1 MDTQH
6 SDQQNLIPFNLLSTS
21 VFQRAKR
28 NPPSSAPQPDSAA
41 SLASPAQ
48 ASATPAALDRETP
61 VAVKKEPSEKVT
73 LPTSAGSQHNGR
85 APGQDENESQA
96 LVVRSATCTTMPA
109 APSRHEQERPG
120 MPRRESGSSRTGRDD
135 EADIERG
142 RHDKSDY
149 DSHHDEWRQGN
160 YAPLRGR
167 GSRYAPEDRQD
178 WDQRPPYGQPY
189 PQDQRRPGSRRGM
202 GDPFVQGQSRYGRD
216 YYEGSSRRSYD
227 GNMDERYGLSDTMQF
242 RQRHDD
248 GRSSFTSS
256 APNKRRNEST
266 SPEPRKRTAGS
277 GGEDR
282 EWRRRHA
289 DAAMDIS
296 PVTSPYAGS
305 VQTISSLSSPGS
317 DAPARIA
324 RKAND
329 STAPSPGKAK
339 STSRKSNSK
348 TSASKSHKSHKKK
361 GNKGHGSSSSSSAS
375 ESDSDSSS
383 DSEDSED
390 SDVEDQRLAGSSDLK
405 LHGVVSD
412 LMLELERTRTKHAKY
427 CEKVKTSSRKIRN
440 ILKSI
445 QKRLRDLHDRA
456 AVDTAP
462 TRPVM
467 TSRRSITEKP
477 GSALP
482 VPTKSSQQ
490 QSTAASSSAPS
501 PVSVVTSRKR
511 RASLSAASAQQ
522 NEHVAVASR
531 AVVETLTNVL
541 ADVRKGAFS
550 RKPRSMIL
558 HSAVAGPDMEEVMVT
573 SALDGSINFWD
584 LENRRVMSTIHKNA
598 ISQPWAEDL
607 CWVGRNVL
615 AVASATKDGVL
626 SKHQM
631 TLVHVAK
638 GKPQRSALGLNGP
651 SLAWTLQSLDQKPHD
666 SSKGGITCIASIAE
680 DASGISLATAALDKQ
695 IVNWKF
701 APQNSDGD
709 CVPTQQRLIHNKHT
723 NSIQA
728 LCYAQHS
735 HTLFSGGSDCK
746 VVGWD
751 MPRSEVVVEYK
762 NTERGRVTAVM
773 QNPVD
778 PNLFLV
784 CHAATGN
791 QLSLHD
797 NRQRFDNAVLRFGFP
812 CADNLSKLVV
822 PSWHP
827 GGAIVSCGTQSE
839 PKINIWDIR
848 WKDVQRGAGQSIDVH
863 DKRVF
868 KAAFH
873 PKRSFMTSMSADSS
887 LAFMYVALDVVA

>member
-1 MDTQH
+1 MDTPQA
-6 SDQQNLIPFNLLSTS
+6 DQNNLIPLTLLSTS

-28 NPPSSAPQPDSAA
+28 NPPASAPPPAAAA
-41 SLASPAQ
+41 SPASPAQ
-48 ASATPAALDRETP
+48 VRATPAPAAPDRERPTS
-61 VAVKKEPSEKVT
+61 VKKEPFEKATVAT
-73 LPTSAGSQHNGR
+73 AADESQ
-85 APGQDENESQA
+85 SQA
-96 LVVRSATCTTMPA
+96 LIVRSEVSTAMPDA
-109 APSRHEQERPG
+109 ALSLEQERPS
-120 MPRRESGSSRTGRDD
+120 MPRRGSGSSRTGRDEGLD
-135 EADIERG
+135 TERG
-142 RHDKSDY
+142 RHNRMGY
-149 DSHHDEWRQGN
+149 DSHHGEWRQGN
-160 YAPLRGR
+160 YPSWRDR
-167 GSRYAPEDRQD
+167 GSRYPPGDRLD
-178 WDQRPPYGQPY
+178 WDQRPYHGPPYSQE
-189 PQDQRRPGSRRGM
+189 QRGRDSRHGM

-216 YYEGSSRRSYD
+216 YYEGTTRRSFD
-227 GNMDERYGLSDTMQF
+227 ANMDERYGPLDMMQR

-248 GRSSFTSS
+248 GRPPFASS
-256 APNKRRNEST
+256 APSKRRNEST

-282 EWRRRHA
+282 GPRTGYA
-289 DAAMDIS
+289 GAAMDIS

-317 DAPARIA
+317 EALAKDKITTRAIDGYA
-324 RKAND
+324 
-329 STAPSPGKAK
+329 SSPGKSKSSSRK
-339 STSRKSNSK
+339 STSKA
-348 TSASKSHKSHKKK
+348 SASKSHKKHKRN
-361 GNKGHGSSSSSSAS
+361 NKGHGSSSSSSAS
-375 ESDSDSSS
+375 ESDSDSST

-390 SDVEDQRLAGSSDLK
+390 SDIEDQRLAGSSDLK

-456 AVDTAP
+456 AIDTAAP
-462 TRPVM
+462 ARPPM
-467 TSRRSITEKP
+467 TSRKITAEKL

-482 VPTKSSQQ
+482 VTSKNPQQ
-490 QSTAASSSAPS
+490 QSTTTSSSVPSPSSAAS
-501 PVSVVTSRKR
+501 SRKR
-511 RASLSAASAQQ
+511 RASQPGVSAQQ
-522 NEHVAVASR
+522 SERVAVASR
-531 AVVETLTNVL
+531 TVVETLTNVL

-598 ISQPWAEDL
+598 ISQPWAEDV

-701 APQNSDGD
+701 TPQNSDGD
-709 CVPTQQRLIHNKHT
+709 CVPIQQKLIHNKHT

-784 CHAATGN
+784 CHAATDN

-797 NRQRFDNAVLRFGFP
+797 SRQRFDNAVLRFGFP

-887 LAFMYVALDVVA
+887 LAFIDFRLNPDTVVHS

>member
-1 MDTQH
+1 MDSPH
-6 SDQQNLIPFNLLSTS
+6 ADHNNLIPLTLLSTS

-28 NPPSSAPQPDSAA
+28 NPPASASQPAPTA
-41 SLASPAQ
+41 CIASPAQ
-48 ASATPAALDRETP
+48 VSVAPEALDRETP
-61 VAVKKEPSEKVT
+61 TAVKKEPSEKAT
-73 LPTSAGSQHNGR
+73 LATAADESQ
-85 APGQDENESQA
+85 SQA
-96 LVVRSATCTTMPA
+96 LIVRSEASTNMPA
-109 APSRHEQERPG
+109 ASRLEQEGPG
-120 MPRRESGSSRTGRDD
+120 MPRRGSGSSRTGRD
-135 EADIERG
+135 EGADTERG
-142 RHDKSDY
+142 RHGTMGY
-149 DSHHDEWRQGN
+149 DSHHGEWRQGN
-160 YAPLRGR
+160 YRSWR
-167 GSRYAPEDRQD
+167 DRDSRYAPGDRPD

-189 PQDQRRPGSRRGM
+189 SQEQRRLSSRQGM

-216 YYEGSSRRSYD
+216 YYEGTSRRSYD
-227 GNMDERYGLSDTMQF
+227 ANMDERYGPADMMQF
-242 RQRHDD
+242 HQRHDN
-248 GRSSFTSS
+248 GRSQFTNP

-266 SPEPRKRTAGS
+266 SPEPRKRTAAGS

-282 EWRRRHA
+282 EPRTRHA
-289 DAAMDIS
+289 GATMDIS
-296 PVTSPYAGS
+296 PGTSPYAGS

-317 DAPARIA
+317 EAPPVKDRVS

-329 STAPSPGKAK
+329 GTAPSPGRAK
-339 STSRKSNSK
+339 STSRKSSSK
-348 TSASKSHKSHKKK
+348 ASSSKSHKSLKKK
-361 GNKGHGSSSSSSAS
+361 NNKGHGSSSSSSAS
-375 ESDSDSSS
+375 DSDSDSSS

-390 SDVEDQRLAGSSDLK
+390 SDVEDMRLAGSSDLK

-456 AVDTAP
+456 AVDTTTPA
-462 TRPVM
+462 RPSM
-467 TSRRSITEKP
+467 TSRRNTTEKP
-477 GSALP
+477 GPTLP
-482 VPTKSSQQ
+482 ATAKSSQQ
-490 QSTAASSSAPS
+490 QSTAASSSAPTS
-501 PVSVVTSRKR
+501 VSAAPPRKR
-511 RASLSAASAQQ
+511 RASMSGTSAHR
-522 NEHVAVASR
+522 NESVAVASR

-598 ISQPWAEDL
+598 ISQPWAEDV

-615 AVASATKDGVL
+615 AVASATKDGV
-626 SKHQM
+626 SNKHQM

-709 CVPTQQRLIHNKHT
+709 CVPIQQRLIHNKHT

-784 CHAATGN
+784 CHAATDN

-797 NRQRFDNAVLRFGFP
+797 HRQRFDNAVLRFGFP

-887 LAFMYVALDVVA
+887 LAFIDFRLNPDTVVHS

>member
-1 MDTQH
+1 MDTPH
-6 SDQQNLIPFNLLSTS
+6 ADQNNLIPLTLLSTS

-28 NPPSSAPQPDSAA
+28 NPPASAPQPASVA

-48 ASATPAALDRETP
+48 VSATPAPAALDRERPTS
-61 VAVKKEPSEKVT
+61 VKKESSEKATV
-73 LPTSAGSQHNGR
+73 AAAADESQ
-85 APGQDENESQA
+85 SQA
-96 LVVRSATCTTMPA
+96 LIVRSEVSTAMPD
-109 APSRHEQERPG
+109 APLSLEQERPS
-120 MPRRESGSSRTGRDD
+120 MPRRGSGSSRTGRD
-135 EADIERG
+135 EGLDIGRG
-142 RHDKSDY
+142 RHDKMGY
-149 DSHHDEWRQGN
+149 DSHHGEWRHGN
-160 YAPLRGR
+160 YPSWRDR
-167 GSRYAPEDRQD
+167 GSRYPPGDRLD

-189 PQDQRRPGSRRGM
+189 SQEQRGRESRQ

-216 YYEGSSRRSYD
+216 YYEGTTRRSYD
-227 GNMDERYGLSDTMQF
+227 ANMDEPRDGTKATLLSQG
-242 RQRHDD
+242 RGQRDP
-248 GRSSFTSS
+248 
-256 APNKRRNEST
+256 A
-266 SPEPRKRTAGS
+266 A
-277 GGEDR
+277 
-282 EWRRRHA
+282 RHA
-289 DAAMDIS
+289 GAAMDVS

-305 VQTISSLSSPGS
+305 VRTISSLSSPGS
-317 DAPARIA
+317 EALAKDRIT

-329 STAPSPGKAK
+329 GNASPSGKTK
-339 STSRKSNSK
+339 STSRKSTSK
-348 TSASKSHKSHKKK
+348 ASASKSHKKQKRN
-361 GNKGHGSSSSSSAS
+361 NKSHGSSSSSSAS
-375 ESDSDSSS
+375 DSDSDSST

-390 SDVEDQRLAGSSDLK
+390 SDIEDQRLAGSSDLK

-427 CEKVKTSSRKIRN
+427 CEKVRTSSRKIRN

-456 AVDTAP
+456 AVDTTAP
-462 TRPVM
+462 TRPSM
-467 TSRRSITEKP
+467 ASRKITAEKL
-477 GSALP
+477 GSTLP
-482 VPTKSSQQ
+482 VTTKSSQQ
-490 QSTAASSSAPS
+490 QSTAASSSVPTPS
-501 PVSVVTSRKR
+501 SAGSSRKR
-511 RASLSAASAQQ
+511 RASQPGTSAPQ
-522 NEHVAVASR
+522 NERVAVASR

-598 ISQPWAEDL
+598 ISQPWAEDV

-695 IVNWKF
+695 IINWKF
-701 APQNSDGD
+701 APQNSEGD
-709 CVPTQQRLIHNKHT
+709 CVPIQQQLIHNRHT

-784 CHAATGN
+784 CHAATDN

-887 LAFMYVALDVVA
+887 LAF

>member
-1 MDTQH
+1 MPDA
-6 SDQQNLIPFNLLSTS
+6 TS
-21 VFQRAKR
+21 
-28 NPPSSAPQPDSAA
+28 
-41 SLASPAQ
+41 L
-48 ASATPAALDRETP
+48 
-61 VAVKKEPSEKVT
+61 
-73 LPTSAGSQHNGR
+73 
-85 APGQDENESQA
+85 
-96 LVVRSATCTTMPA
+96 
-109 APSRHEQERPG
+109 EQERPG
-120 MPRRESGSSRTGRDD
+120 MPRRGLVSLRTGRD
-135 EADIERG
+135 EGADMERE
-142 RHDKSDY
+142 RPDKTDY
-149 DSHHDEWRQGN
+149 DSHRGEWRQGN
-160 YAPLRGR
+160 YASWRGR
-167 GSRYAPEDRQD
+167 GSRYGPEDRLD
-178 WDQRPPYGQPY
+178 WDQRSPYGLPY
-189 PQDQRRPGSRRGM
+189 SHEQRRPGSRQGM

-227 GNMDERYGLSDTMQF
+227 AGTDEPYGPSDMMQY

-248 GRSSFTSS
+248 GRSPFTHS
-256 APNKRRNEST
+256 APSKRRNESV

-277 GGEDR
+277 GGEDKGSR
-282 EWRRRHA
+282 TRPA
-289 DAAMDIS
+289 GFAMDIS
-296 PVTSPYAGS
+296 PVTPPYAGL

-317 DAPARIA
+317 ETPVKDRIT

-329 STAPSPGKAK
+329 PASSPGKTR
-339 STSRKSNSK
+339 STSRKPNPK
-348 TSASKSHKSHKKK
+348 ASASKSHKSNKKK
-361 GNKGHGSSSSSSAS
+361 NNKGHGSSSSSSAS
-375 ESDSDSSS
+375 DSDSDSSS

-390 SDVEDQRLAGSSDLK
+390 SDAEDQRLAGSSDLK

-412 LMLELERTRTKHAKY
+412 LMLELERARTKHAKY

-456 AVDTAP
+456 AVDTTAP
-462 TRPVM
+462 SRPSM
-467 TSRRSITEKP
+467 TSRRHTTEKS
-477 GSALP
+477 GSTLP
-482 VPTKSSQQ
+482 VTVKSSQQ
-490 QSTAASSSAPS
+490 QSAATSSSAPTS
-501 PVSVVTSRKR
+501 VSAASSRKR
-511 RASLSAASAQQ
+511 RASLPGTSSQQ
-522 NEHVAVASR
+522 NERVSVASR
-531 AVVETLTNVL
+531 TVVETLTNVL

-598 ISQPWAEDL
+598 ISQPWAEDV

-615 AVASATKDGVL
+615 AVASATKEGVL

-709 CVPTQQRLIHNKHT
+709 CVPIQQRLIHNKHT

-784 CHAATGN
+784 CHAATNN

-887 LAFMYVALDVVA
+887 LAFIDFRLNPDTVVHS